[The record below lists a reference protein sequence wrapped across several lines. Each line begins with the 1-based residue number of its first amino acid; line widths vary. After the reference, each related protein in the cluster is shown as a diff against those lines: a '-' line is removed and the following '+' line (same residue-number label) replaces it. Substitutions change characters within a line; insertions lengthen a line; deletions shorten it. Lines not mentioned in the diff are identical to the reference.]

1 MKQLS
6 QDDFLDFVND
16 LGIADKGEKLKTTIP
31 HIIIYEID
39 FLVIAWIELHED
51 EPKYYRI

>member
-1 MKQLS
+1 MKRLT
-6 QDDFLDFVND
+6 QDEFLDFVNT
-16 LGIADKGEKLKTTIP
+16 LGIADKGERLITTIP

-39 FLVIAWIELHED
+39 YLVIAWIELHED